1 MEQNTEQKVDQRANQ
16 GIGLWVNGLEIKD
29 SFLARLIEGVKD
41 KKEFRLLLNGL
52 ILEQIRSFLH
62 LNYSKLKKTLL
73 RAKNPEQFAKS
84 ELFKECVKFS
94 RSKLRKQTGI
104 YLKNKDEKDILNAS
118 EFDDDDIK
126 RILLA
131 HKSSFER
138 YNNYSEIYGKIFE
151 KFKKY
156 YGINPDEKLKILD
169 IGCGLNPLS
178 YIFIKKKIF
187 SKSVYF
193 ALDIDKRALEIVRR
207 FFLHKRVKYKLFHQ
221 DILSLINRPDSKG
234 LSLLP
239 VCDLAF
245 AFKVLELIEKK
256 GHKNSERLISSLK
269 AKMIITSFPK
279 KTISGKSMKVL
290 KKPWL
295 ERMLNRLGYK
305 YEIFEIPS
313 EIFYVILKSQ
323 KNLR

>member
-1 MEQNTEQKVDQRANQ
+1 MEQKKERRKKQK
-16 GIGLWVNGLEIKD
+16 ISFSINGLEVKD

-41 KKEFRLLLNGL
+41 KKEFRLLLNSL

-118 EFDDDDIK
+118 VFDDENIK

-138 YNNYSEIYGKIFE
+138 YNNYSKIYEKIFE

-178 YIFIKKKIF
+178 YIFIKKNIF

-193 ALDIDKRALEIVRR
+193 ALDIDKRALEIVRT
-207 FFLHKRVKYKLFHQ
+207 FFLHKKVKYTLFHQ
-221 DILSLINRPDSKG
+221 DILNLVNSSHSKR
-234 LSLLP
+234 LNLFPS
-239 VCDLAF
+239 CDLAF
-245 AFKVLELIEKK
+245 SFKVLELIEKK
-256 GHKNSERLISSLK
+256 GHKNSEFLISSIK
-269 AKMIITSFPK
+269 AKMIVASFPK

-323 KNLR
+323 KI